1 MWEQHDHYMKQ
12 LKQLYNK
19 TSKQT
24 QNRLQELFDTF
35 NFTTENIYNI
45 ADNKTKKRIN
55 TYIEQWK
62 EQGLLKNNSY
72 FTVLANNIYKRTR
85 VKNSEI
91 LELLIYS
98 SYVEE
103 QNKLAEQETQIMY
116 EDANYYYE
124 QGQQEVNKKK
134 KPSILTMALFL
145 ALLDQP
151 NYSGFNWKQY
161 IEATIQYNAQQIY
174 KQLILNIQQQKSLEI
189 DSNEFQIIINRQNNQ
204 KLNINNDKISG
215 AVDLQMIG
223 LNNLA
228 KAEGIKEVTEDNS
241 KVRFIAVEDDK
252 TTLMCD
258 SLNNQEF
265 YINKE
270 NVFDRYY
277 GETQKELT
285 VQRIRCNGLVLGLNL
300 PPIQHHFH
308 YCRSTIVYNPNNEHI
323 ELETEKQFNIFDTK
337 FEKDIKEKYNI
348 KKMNTRHIDKEVLK
362 ELLNNM
368 SRAYN
373 DFPNIRGKIKKIK
386 EIDHP
391 NGGLAVELQKDGT
404 YVMYINKNEFYNG
417 KVPKQLYEMDVKKHF
432 HPNNT
437 TYKDMSIHETG
448 HIAVTEIIKK
458 LNHNNNNA
466 IVFDSENNITVNKIL
481 NKALNKIGVNDI
493 KEKDLLIRNIS
504 GYAYKERGQE
514 IIAEAFADYYANKEN
529 ASLLSKNIIEVMKGM
544 I

>member
-1 MWEQHDHYMKQ
+1 MWEQHDKYMKQ
-12 LKQLYNK
+12 LKLLYNK

-35 NFTTENIYNI
+35 NFTSENIYNI

-55 TYIEQWK
+55 TYIESWK
-62 EQGLLKNNSY
+62 EQGLLTGY
-72 FTVLANNIYKRTR
+72 FGMLANNIYKRTR

-98 SYVEE
+98 AYIEE
-103 QNKLAEQETQIMY
+103 QNKLEEQEKQIMY
-116 EDANYYYE
+116 EDANYYYK

-134 KPSILTMALFL
+134 KPSIIPMALFL

-161 IEATIQYNAQQIY
+161 IEATIQYNTQQIY
-174 KQLILNIQQQKSLEI
+174 KQVILNIQQQKDLEI
-189 DSNEFQIIINRQNNQ
+189 DSSEFQTIINRQNNQ

-228 KAEGIKEVTEDNS
+228 KVEGIKEVTEDNS

-285 VQRIRCNGLVLGLNL
+285 IQRIRCNGLVLGLNL

-308 YCRSTIVYNPNNEHI
+308 YCRSTIMYLPPV
-323 ELETEKQFNIFDTK
+323 EKQEKTEYNNVDYIRKNNYTNSKNLDRNIKKAIKALPIKIQRLVKDTK
-337 FEKDIKEKYNI
+337 FAISKSNSCYDRNKDVIYLLNDSSKYEILHEIGHAIETKLDLLHDKKYIEIQKNELEDINIVTDTQNIKYYQDNMFLNDTGKFISEYQRRIYDNDIDNNYIIDYDTYKFNTRTLGEYFSEGFRCYFEENKLLKRKDIELYNYI
-348 KKMNTRHIDKEVLK
+348 KEVLK
-362 ELLNNM
+362 
-368 SRAYN
+368 
-373 DFPNIRGKIKKIK
+373 
-386 EIDHP
+386 
-391 NGGLAVELQKDGT
+391 
-404 YVMYINKNEFYNG
+404 
-417 KVPKQLYEMDVKKHF
+417 
-432 HPNNT
+432 
-437 TYKDMSIHETG
+437 
-448 HIAVTEIIKK
+448 
-458 LNHNNNNA
+458 
-466 IVFDSENNITVNKIL
+466 
-481 NKALNKIGVNDI
+481 
-493 KEKDLLIRNIS
+493 
-504 GYAYKERGQE
+504 
-514 IIAEAFADYYANKEN
+514 
-529 ASLLSKNIIEVMKGM
+529 
-544 I
+544 

>member
-1 MWEQHDHYMKQ
+1 MQKMKIIYQ
-12 LKQLYNK
+12 RI
-19 TSKQT
+19 SRQT
-24 QNRLQELFDTF
+24 QNKLQEIFDTF
-35 NFTTENIYNI
+35 NFTSENIYNI

-72 FTVLANNIYKRTR
+72 FTVLANNIYKKTR

-98 SYVEE
+98 AYIEE
-103 QNKLAEQETQIMY
+103 QNKLEEQEKQIMY
-116 EDANYYYE
+116 EDANYYYK

-134 KPSILTMALFL
+134 KPSIIPMALFL
-145 ALLDQP
+145 TLLDQP

-161 IEATIQYNAQQIY
+161 IEVTMQYNAQQIY
-174 KQLILNIQQQKSLEI
+174 KQVILNIQQQKDLKI
-189 DSNEFQIIINRQNNQ
+189 DSSEFQAIINRQNNQ

-228 KAEGIKEVTEDNS
+228 KVEGIKEVAEDNS

-285 VQRIRCNGLVLGLNL
+285 IQRIRCNGLVLGLNL

-308 YCRSTIVYNPNNEHI
+308 YCRSYIMYLQYY
-323 ELETEKQFNIFDTK
+323 ELEKKYGIFDSAL
-337 FEKDIKEKYNI
+337 EKTVKNKYNVQ
-348 KKMNTRHIDKEVLK
+348 KAKLKGIDRKAL
-362 ELLNNM
+362 LDTLNNM
-368 SRAYN
+368 NKVYR
-373 DFPNIRGKIKKIK
+373 DFPQVKNRLK
-386 EIDHP
+386 EIKVIEHP
-391 NGGLAVELQKDGT
+391 KGGLNITPDIKDNR
-404 YVMYINKNEFYNG
+404 YVMEINKKFYGDINTV
-417 KVPKQLYEMDVKKHF
+417 KKQYQNDVKNGF
-432 HPNNT
+432 HPKNT
-437 TYKDMSIHETG
+437 TYEDIGNHELG
-448 HIAVTEIIKK
+448 HCVTYEIIKNRYTDK
-458 LNHNNNNA
+458 NLIIKDWNDDITTKEIVAKAFNNLGISDKMSQN
-466 IVFDSENNITVNKIL
+466 
-481 NKALNKIGVNDI
+481 
-493 KEKDLLIRNIS
+493 LLRSNIS
-504 GYAYKERGQE
+504 KYAMTKYSETIG
-514 IIAEAFADYYANKEN
+514 EAFADYYKNKNN
-529 ASLLSKNIIEVMKGM
+529 ASILSKEIIKIMKGM